1 MTFDELRYFLKTAET
16 GSMTRAAERLGITQ
30 PALSRQ
36 IRQLEAELRSD
47 LFYRHGRGVSLTAAG
62 LKLQAVAASVLD
74 QLNNIRQEIQEEYAQ
89 ASGVITL
96 GVPPSLGTTLCATLS
111 QGFAKA
117 FPDAHLRIREG
128 FSGNLSEMLEDGQ
141 LDAAI
146 LYDARRR
153 RDLIVNPLIIEGLY
167 FISNPKQAIG
177 TATASWKDIQDVDL
191 ILPGPRHGM
200 RRVIERAAK
209 ESGIT
214 LNIRFEIDSV
224 PAIRQLV
231 TAGMGASIL
240 PYGAVHAEVRSQAL
254 AAHMVD
260 EPGMEALLV
269 IATPRNKPVTQITR
283 SLIKLIEKETRA
295 CIRSGILKGKYRPR
309 HPLED
314 GQDMPFD
321 YT

>member
-16 GSMTRAAERLGITQ
+16 GSMTRAAERLGLTQ

-36 IRQLEAELRSD
+36 IRQLEMELRSD
-47 LFYRHGRGVSLTAAG
+47 LFYRHGRGVSLTNAG
-62 LKLQAVAASVLD
+62 LKLQAVAAHVLD

-89 ASGVITL
+89 TSGAITL
-96 GVPPSLGTTLCATLS
+96 GVPPSLGTTLCAPLS

-117 FPDAHLRIREG
+117 FPHAQLRIREG

-167 FISNPKQAIG
+167 FITCPKQAIG
-177 TATASWKDIQDVDL
+177 TPTASWKDIKEFDL

-200 RRVIERAAK
+200 RRVIERAARD
-209 ESGIT
+209 SGIS
-214 LNIRFEIDSV
+214 LNIRLEIDSV

-231 TAGMGASIL
+231 TGGMGASIL
-240 PYGAVHAEVRSQAL
+240 PYGAIHAELRAGTLS
-254 AAHMVD
+254 AHKVE

-295 CIRSGILKGKYRPR
+295 CIRLGVLKGKYRPR

-314 GQDMPFD
+314 GPDMPFD
-321 YT
+321 YD